1 MTLNF
6 GGLSGATWTQSSG
19 PTGTGTG
26 TLQNASNPIAQY
38 LNPTVGG
45 LYQFDGSIGTT
56 PPTKVRTSLILP
68 LAGAEIK
75 DIVASDITATDTFAA
90 AVVARYSIFKRNSR
104 QLNYNFFWNGGS
116 GDYLGRSDNA
126 SSKTCVR
133 FNSVND
139 TSGFGSVV
147 TWFGVPVRIAKVS
160 NFLVGYAQEKI
171 GVLSF
176 VAYFGR
182 GAGTHDD
189 ASAAASSD

>member
-1 MTLNF
+1 M
-6 GGLSGATWTQSSG
+6 
-19 PTGTGTG
+19 
-26 TLQNASNPIAQY
+26 
-38 LNPTVGG
+38 
-45 LYQFDGSIGTT
+45 
-56 PPTKVRTSLILP
+56 
-68 LAGAEIK
+68 K

-104 QLNYNFFWNGGS
+104 QLNYNFFWNGGN
-116 GDYLGRSDNA
+116 GDYLGRADNA

-133 FNSVND
+133 FNPVND

-147 TWFGVPVRIAKVS
+147 TWFGVPVRMAKVS

-182 GAGTHDD
+182 GAGTYDD
-189 ASAAASSD
+189 ASAAASYGLGWNIAAGTKSYSTDTVTMLQANFYGSDVKNTRLWPNTATADNHVSSSAITDYNTQFCSPGFTQITSP